1 MKTNIH
7 FDSIS
12 LISS

>member
-1 MKTNIH
+1 VHIRE
-7 FDSIS
+7 SIS